1 MGESTLIRIL
11 KSKKEED
18 SFDFKQ
24 KLKLYQADGKVSEYQ
39 RDELIKDILG
49 LANGN
54 GQIVRQTKYLIIG
67 ADDKQFD
74 EQGMRVL
81 YNVDYPVPPQSDVI
95 KWVNSAC
102 SPAIVGVQCGTQIIN
117 GASLF
122 VIAIPPTFDI
132 HETTRELNASGH
144 FNKYTVFMRQDEH
157 TVPASVRDGVA
168 IEKLKHMYR
177 HEVANPSA
185 VWLGAIIGAII
196 SLVFWTAGY
205 NSKDVDSDLLN
216 IIGRIVIITV
226 GAFGGAEMGWISQLW
241 RTTRYDWRYMTSRQ
255 KIGFVAFVIVLVL
268 LVYCIRIWWGR
279 Q

>member
-1 MGESTLIRIL
+1 MDESTLIRIL

-18 SFDFKQ
+18 SFDFKR
-24 KLKLYQADGKVSEYQ
+24 KLKLYQTDGKVSDYQ

-81 YNVDYPVPPQSDVI
+81 YDVDYPVPSQSDVI
-95 KWVNSAC
+95 KWVNSTCAPAVVGIQC
-102 SPAIVGVQCGTQIIN
+102 STQIIN
-117 GASLF
+117 GACLF
-122 VIAIPPTFDI
+122 VITIPPTFDI

-196 SLVFWTAGY
+196 SLVFWTAGH
-205 NSKDVDSDLLN
+205 NSTNVDDDFLN
-216 IIGRIVIITV
+216 IIGRVVIVAV
-226 GAFGGAEMGWISQLW
+226 GAIGGAEIGWISQLW

-255 KIGFVAFVIVLVL
+255 KIGFVTFVVVL
-268 LVYCIRIWWGR
+268 LLFVYYGRIWWGR
-279 Q
+279 R